1 MNTPQDQW
9 LAELDQVERAVQRE
23 LQPLSEAQFAWK
35 PGPNRWSIGECLDH
49 LGITAG
55 LMLGRVR
62 PAIEH
67 SLNRSREEDHS
78 VPYKYGMVGGW
89 FVRSMERPGKRAM
102 PSPENFHPSARVTRA
117 RALESFTAAHR
128 DLRVAIEKSRGL
140 ALDKI
145 KAPSSAKGAG
155 WLRLNVAAWLAA
167 SLAHARRHLAQA
179 ERVRQ
184 SPGFPSA

>member
-9 LAELDQVERAVQRE
+9 LAELDQVEREVQRE
-23 LQPLSEAQFAWK
+23 LEPLSEAQFAWK
-35 PGPNRWSIGECLDH
+35 PGPARWSIGECLDH

-67 SLNRSREEDHS
+67 SLRKSREDDPS
-78 VPYKYGMVGGW
+78 APFKYGMVGGW
-89 FVRSMERPGKRAM
+89 FVRTMEKPGKRAM
-102 PSPENFHPSARVTRA
+102 PAPENFKPSARLTRA
-117 RALESFTAAHR
+117 RALASFTAAHR
-128 DLRVAIEKSRGL
+128 DLRGAIEKSRGL
-140 ALDKI
+140 ALDRI

-184 SPGFPSA
+184 TPGFPPA

>member
-9 LAELDQVERAVQRE
+9 LAELDQVEAEVRRE

-35 PGPNRWSIGECLDH
+35 PAANRWSIGECLDH

-55 LMLGRVR
+55 LMLGKVR

-67 SLNRSREEDHS
+67 SLNKSREDDPS
-78 VPYKYGMVGGW
+78 APYRYGMVGGW
-89 FVRSMERPGKRAM
+89 FVRSMEKPGKR
-102 PSPENFHPSARVTRA
+102 PSPSPRNFQPSARVTRT
-117 RALESFTAAHR
+117 RAMESFTSAHR

-140 ALDKI
+140 ALDRI

-167 SLAHARRHLAQA
+167 ALAHARRHVAQA
-179 ERVRQ
+179 QRVRR